1 MQASAVL
8 VVDDRCLSAT
18 ASNAELAYK
27 GRSANKTRSVAC
39 AEIFGESLLSRTVRR
54 LRNAGIGTISIV
66 GASIY
71 PLGKLNAGIR
81 YVTAPRSRQC
91 WPAAQQ
97 EVMRLYAEGVQTVF
111 MIGVHA
117 YIEWDVEEVL
127 RFHLAHGL
135 PLTQLH
141 DAQGP
146 LEVWAVESEWFSSAA
161 FGCTLPFRY
170 GEFPGL
176 PISCPITGYVNRL
189 TKGED
194 LRRFVEDGFLSRCET
209 RPQCDEVKPGV
220 WVEDGARVHRSA
232 RLVAP
237 VYLGA
242 STKIGA
248 SAVITRF
255 SNVERHST
263 VGTGTVVD
271 GASVLSF
278 TELGAGLELSGTI
291 LEGNTL
297 VDVRRNVALCIQD
310 PNLIRD
316 TGVRHQPVIPSRRQI
331 ERSMQAFQF
340 ADSSFF
346 FRAAGR
352 LSEVF
357 FR

>member
-1 MQASAVL
+1 MQRIAYSLAPSETVKFSPELQRKPYRSGLFRPCTVMRRRTKNGACRQFELQRYFNCKQTDAVDFHRNRRCKERKPVQASAVL
-8 VVDDRCLSAT
+8 VVDDRCLSST

-54 LRNAGIGTISIV
+54 LRNSGIRTISIV

-220 WVEDGARVHRSA
+220 WVEDGARVHRSP
-232 RLVAP
+232 RLGAP
-237 VYLGA
+237 GSLGA
-242 STKIGA
+242 SPKRGA
-248 SAVITRF
+248 PASITRF
-255 SNVERHST
+255 R
-263 VGTGTVVD
+263 
-271 GASVLSF
+271 
-278 TELGAGLELSGTI
+278 
-291 LEGNTL
+291 
-297 VDVRRNVALCIQD
+297 
-310 PNLIRD
+310 
-316 TGVRHQPVIPSRRQI
+316 
-331 ERSMQAFQF
+331 
-340 ADSSFF
+340 
-346 FRAAGR
+346 
-352 LSEVF
+352 
-357 FR
+357 

>member
-1 MQASAVL
+1 VQASAVL

-54 LRNAGIGTISIV
+54 LRNSGIGTISIV

-220 WVEDGARVHRSA
+220 WMEDGARVHKLA

-237 VYLGA
+237 VYLGS
-242 STKIGA
+242 STKVGA
-248 SAVITRF
+248 SAVVTRF
-255 SNVERHST
+255 SNIEHHSK
-263 VGTGTVVD
+263 VGDGTIVD
-271 GASVLSF
+271 ASSILPF
-278 TELGAGLELSGTI
+278 TELASGLEVSRSVVQ
-291 LEGNTL
+291 GNTL
-297 VDVRRNVALCIQD
+297 VDVRRNISLCILD
-310 PNLIRD
+310 PKLIRD
-316 TGVRHQPVIPSRRQI
+316 AAMETRWKVPSR
-331 ERSMQAFQF
+331 QASRATSTPDFTY
-340 ADSSFF
+340 SSFLY
-346 FRAAGR
+346 RAAGR
-352 LSEVF
+352 LSQVLF
-357 FR
+357 GD